1 MFSSLLGII
10 VAVVFQSIFYLKI
23 HHNNI
28 FFILK
33 NLFLT
38 SIYQNN
44 MKTLKN
50 INLKKIKIILKHKNK
65 LAIKFFNNN

>member
-1 MFSSLLGII
+1 
-10 VAVVFQSIFYLKI
+10 
-23 HHNNI
+23 
-28 FFILK
+28 
-33 NLFLT
+33 
-38 SIYQNN
+38 